1 MAFNQN
7 LLFDKP
13 SYIERIQAFP
23 SLNELRDKDQ
33 ATQLEIALITA
44 FLTTIST
51 ANSTTIDQLCYNL
64 VSVCNQDW
72 HKVRTLLCIGS
83 SDTGKSLLANLLTNV
98 FEPYEHGV
106 ISPPTSN
113 QLSDFWLQDLVGK
126 SVYRCEELT
135 IELKGVLQRIKQ
147 LMEGNKELDTPI
159 KFGDNKASKPKP
171 LIITMNEDH
180 KGDIVGPYHE
190 EFDAVNNRCI
200 ILINED

>member
-72 HKVRTLLCIGS
+72 YKVRTLLSIGS

-106 ISPPTSN
+106 ISPPMSN

-135 IELKGVLQRIKQ
+135 IEFKGVLQRIKQ

-159 KFGDNKASKPKP
+159 KFGDNKALKPKP